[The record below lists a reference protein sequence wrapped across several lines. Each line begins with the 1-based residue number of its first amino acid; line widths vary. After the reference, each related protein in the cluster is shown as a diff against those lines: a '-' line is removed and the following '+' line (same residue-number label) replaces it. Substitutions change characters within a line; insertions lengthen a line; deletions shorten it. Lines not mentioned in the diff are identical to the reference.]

1 MVTSSSPQITANRE
15 TAFREF
21 VEPIITDQMRIQNM
35 NGLERVWNE
44 VHQGLKQDWFYFFVF
59 WVGSVFLGDFLEVF
73 Q

>member
-35 NGLERVWNE
+35 NGLERVSNE
-44 VHQGLKQDWFYFFVF
+44 VHQGLKQDCI
-59 WVGSVFLGDFLEVF
+59 
-73 Q
+73 

>member
-44 VHQGLKQDWFYFFVF
+44 VHQGLKQDCIQNFFGLVH
-59 WVGSVFLGDFLEVF
+59 FLGWD
-73 Q
+73 

>member
-44 VHQGLKQDWFYFFVF
+44 VHQGLKQDCIYISFLFFWLASCKSLNKF
-59 WVGSVFLGDFLEVF
+59 
-73 Q
+73 